1 MRPWNCQ
8 LETFLPRKEI
18 SLYLV
23 YASFVGIA
31 YAQPS
36 QTTMDILLPVSVITL
51 TTLLQKDKW
60 RLRDV
65 KTCGRQALSIERASP
80 KDTFMEERWVQTLN
94 MPLLLAGNV
103 CIPAPTGL

>member
-31 YAQPS
+31 YARPS

-51 TTLLQKDKW
+51 TTLLQKDK
-60 RLRDV
+60 
-65 KTCGRQALSIERASP
+65 
-80 KDTFMEERWVQTLN
+80 
-94 MPLLLAGNV
+94 
-103 CIPAPTGL
+103 

>member
-1 MRPWNCQ
+1 
-8 LETFLPRKEI
+8 
-18 SLYLV
+18 
-23 YASFVGIA
+23 
-31 YAQPS
+31 
-36 QTTMDILLPVSVITL
+36 MDILLPVSVITL

-80 KDTFMEERWVQTLN
+80 KNTFMEERWVQTLN